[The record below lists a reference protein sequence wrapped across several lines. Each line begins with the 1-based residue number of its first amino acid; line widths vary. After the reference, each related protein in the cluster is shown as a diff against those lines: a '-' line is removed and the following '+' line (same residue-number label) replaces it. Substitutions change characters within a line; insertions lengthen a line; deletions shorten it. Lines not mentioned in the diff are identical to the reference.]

1 MLKPLAAKWPEI
13 DDKTPGSFCTKQFN
27 TCCFRG
33 ALDGT
38 GVSYK
43 IDETA
48 ASADQ
53 LGVSKVGKGGLFW
66 VLCKVLYANAD
77 VELVETLCR
86 TGWRLF

>member
-77 VELVETLCR
+77 V
-86 TGWRLF
+86 